1 MIIFTFETA
10 TIEPIDRLSL
20 FPISSPL
27 LPLVPPPPR
36 QWILIIRPVYK
47 AEHSPINQRVTTR
60 LIARNTR
67 PLIAAIYSSYRPI
80 QIHSRGAT
88 PFNPPRRASR
98 CAKLPYRRRPPS
110 LSLSLSLSLSS
121 FLHPSFRASR
131 VLQAGQHFR
140 IFANVCEWIVCDY
153 IDLQHHL
160 FAFLFLNFVIGSRG
174 NFLDFIVNVGSIFN
188 FSEKKYSVK
197 LRYNFKF

>member
-20 FPISSPL
+20 FPISSPP

-98 CAKLPYRRRPPS
+98 CAKLPYRLCPPS
-110 LSLSLSLSLSS
+110 LSLSL
-121 FLHPSFRASR
+121 FK
-131 VLQAGQHFR
+131 
-140 IFANVCEWIVCDY
+140 
-153 IDLQHHL
+153 
-160 FAFLFLNFVIGSRG
+160 
-174 NFLDFIVNVGSIFN
+174 FIVLSPSILPRVACFT
-188 FSEKKYSVK
+188 SRPTLSHIREC
-197 LRYNFKF
+197 LRMDCVRLYRSPTSSICVFIFEFCHRIARKFLGFCCKRWMDI

>member
-20 FPISSPL
+20 SPISSPL
-27 LPLVPPPPR
+27 LPFVSPPPR
-36 QWILIIRPVYK
+36 QWILIIRSVYK

-88 PFNPPRRASR
+88 PFNPLRRASR
-98 CAKLPYRRRPPS
+98 CAKLPYRRR
-110 LSLSLSLSLSS
+110 LSLFLSLFKFIILVAR
-121 FLHPSFRASR
+121 FYKPAN
-131 VLQAGQHFR
+131 A
-140 IFANVCEWIVCDY
+140 FADFAELVQYDVCGY
-153 IDLQHHL
+153 IDLQHHR
-160 FAFLFLNFVIGSRG
+160 FL
-174 NFLDFIVNVGSIFN
+174 
-188 FSEKKYSVK
+188 
-197 LRYNFKF
+197 LRFYFWILPRP

>member
-20 FPISSPL
+20 SPISSPL
-27 LPLVPPPPR
+27 LPFVSPPPR
-36 QWILIIRPVYK
+36 QWILIIRSVYK

-88 PFNPPRRASR
+88 PFNPLRRASR
-98 CAKLPYRRRPPS
+98 CAKLPYRRR
-110 LSLSLSLSLSS
+110 LSLPFSLSLSLSS
-121 FLHPSFRASR
+121 LSR
-131 VLQAGQHFR
+131 VFTSRPTLLQ
-140 IFANVCEWIVCDY
+140 I
-153 IDLQHHL
+153 LQNWYNTMC
-160 FAFLFLNFVIGSRG
+160 AI
-174 NFLDFIVNVGSIFN
+174 ISIFN
-188 FSEKKYSVK
+188 IIDFYCVSIFGFC
-197 LRYNFKF
+197 RGHRIARKFLGFCWKRWIDI